1 MINMK
6 ITTMYLLLVLA
17 WFFAG
22 LPISI
27 IVFLYATNELKKVNT
42 KNEIIAIRIA
52 QALSLI
58 LAVLMIVY
66 LVK

>member
-1 MINMK
+1 MK

>member
-42 KNEIIAIRIA
+42 K
-52 QALSLI
+52 
-58 LAVLMIVY
+58 
-66 LVK
+66 K